1 MTREFPPFRLDIV
14 NQCLWRD
21 DGAAE
26 ERVLL
31 APKAFDVLRYLVEH
45 PGRLVT
51 HEELLEALWPGT
63 FVQPEVL
70 KSHIASIRAV
80 LGDDARRPRFIETMS
95 RRGYRFIASI
105 TEGARASHAAARE
118 ISATAAT
125 PTGPPPS
132 RTTNLPEAVT
142 ELIGR
147 EADLGQITALVTE
160 HRLVSLIGAGGIGKT
175 RLALEVARDLLP
187 RFPDGVF
194 VAELGPLSSPELV
207 PATVASALGITH
219 VAGTVSRE
227 GVAGAVGTKKFLL
240 VIDNCEHVIEAA
252 AGMAEALLRASPGAS
267 LLATSREPL
276 RVSGEYVYR
285 VPSLDVPAED
295 PQDMEDVF
303 RSGAVRL
310 FVSRAHAA
318 EPRYVAEGPV
328 LAATAAICR
337 RLDGIPLAIEL
348 AATRIAGFG
357 VAGVAARLDDRFR
370 LLTGGSRTLARQQ
383 TMRATL
389 DWSYDLLSESE
400 RVVLRRLG
408 VFVGPFT
415 MDAASAVAAGVDI
428 PGSEIADS
436 VANLVGKSLV
446 STDVGGAIV
455 YYRLLETTRAY
466 AREKL
471 IGSAEFDHFAQRH
484 AEYFRDLFE
493 DAEAELETRPT
504 AEWLPAYRPH
514 IDDLRAALDWA
525 FSPSGDAGVG
535 VALTAAAVPLWTR
548 LSLLTEC
555 RARVEQAI
563 AGLARQVPSDQRR
576 DMRLYLALGHAILH
590 SRASAGQ
597 EMRAA
602 FTKALELAEI
612 LDDTGYRLGAIFG
625 LYAHRITVGEY
636 RDALSLAEKFRTVA
650 AETADHSAVP
660 IGGRIIGLALHILGD
675 QPGARRHL
683 EPLVRSRV
691 ATARSSHISLYQ
703 YDQRVLLDCHY
714 ARVLWLQGFGDQAS
728 RHTES
733 LVDYVRTREHVLSC
747 LYALLMAACPIA
759 LYVGDLTTADRHVRL
774 AFDLVARHALEGW
787 SDLAQCFEGAVLIKR
802 GDHGAG
808 AQLLQSALERVPE
821 PTLHHHVSLLLAEL
835 AAGYGR
841 AGAIADGLRVVDKA
855 LARSEQTEEG
865 WCLAELLRTK
875 GELHVLERVP
885 TAAETAEQCFQQAL
899 DVARRQGALAWELRA
914 ATSLARFWRG
924 QQRATQARKVLGP
937 VYRRFTEG
945 FETADLTAAKA
956 LLDSVR

>member
-1 MTREFPPFRLDIV
+1 MMREFPPFRLDTV

-31 APKAFDVLRYLVEH
+31 APKAFDVLQYLVGH

-51 HEELLEALWPGT
+51 HEELLEALWPRT

-70 KSHIASIRAV
+70 KSHITSIRAV
-80 LGDDARRPRFIETMS
+80 LGDDARRPRFIETMP
-95 RRGYRFIASI
+95 RRGYRFIAAI
-105 TEGARASHAAARE
+105 TEGALASHAAARE

-125 PTGPPPS
+125 PAGPPPP
-132 RTTNLPEAVT
+132 RATNLPELVS

-147 EADLGQITALVTE
+147 EADLGQITALATE
-160 HRLVSLIGAGGIGKT
+160 HRLVSLVGAGGIGKT
-175 RLALEVARDLLP
+175 RLALEVARHLLP

-227 GVAGAVGTKKFLL
+227 GVAGGVGTKKFLL

-276 RVSGEYVYR
+276 RISGEYVYR

-295 PQDMEDVF
+295 PQDMADVF
-303 RSGAVRL
+303 RCGVVRL
-310 FVSRAHAA
+310 FMSRAHAA

-389 DWSYDLLSESE
+389 DWSYELLSESE

-408 VFVGPFT
+408 VFVGSFT
-415 MDAASAVAAGVDI
+415 MDAASAVAAGGDI
-428 PGSEIADS
+428 PALEVADS

-455 YYRLLETTRAY
+455 SYRLLETTRAY

-471 IGSAEFDHFAQRH
+471 IESVELDDFARRH
-484 AEYFRDLFE
+484 AEYYRDLFRH
-493 DAEAELETRPT
+493 AEVELETRST
-504 AEWLPAYRPH
+504 AEWLAAYRPH
-514 IDDLRAALDWA
+514 IDDVRAALDWA
-525 FSPSGDAGVG
+525 FSPSGDVGVG
-535 VALTAAAVPLWTR
+535 VALTAATVPLWTQ

-555 RARVEQAI
+555 RARVEQAV
-563 AGLARQVPSDQRR
+563 ASLGRQAPDDPRR
-576 DMRLYLALGHAILH
+576 DMRLYLALGHSILH
-590 SRASAGQ
+590 TRSSGGP
-597 EMRAA
+597 EMSAA
-602 FTKALELAEI
+602 FTKALELADVV
-612 LDDTGYRLGAIFG
+612 DDARYRLGAIFG
-625 LYAHRITVGEY
+625 LYVSRLTRGEY
-636 RDALSLAEKFRTVA
+636 REALGLAEKFRTVA
-650 AETADHSAVP
+650 TETADRSDVP
-660 IGGRIIGLALHILGD
+660 IGSRLIGVASHILGD
-675 QPGARRHL
+675 QAAARRHL

-691 ATARSSHISLYQ
+691 VVARSSHIILYQ
-703 YDQRVLLDCHY
+703 YDQRALVDCYY
-714 ARVLWLQGFGDQAS
+714 ARVLWLQGFPDQAS
-728 RHTES
+728 RLTES
-733 LVDYVRTREHVLSC
+733 LLDYVRTRDHVLSL
-747 LYALLMAACPIA
+747 LYSLLIAACPIA
-759 LYVGDLTTADRHVRL
+759 LYVGDLTTADHHVRL
-774 AFDLVARHALEGW
+774 AFDLAARHALEVW
-787 SDLAQCFEGAVLIKR
+787 NAWAQCFEGIVLIKR

-808 AQLLQSALERVPE
+808 SQRLQSALERLPE
-821 PTLHHHVSLLLAEL
+821 PSLHQHMSLLLAEL
-835 AAGYGR
+835 AAGLGG
-841 AGAIADGLRVVDKA
+841 AGQIAEGLVVVDKA
-855 LARSEQTEEG
+855 LARAERSEAG
-865 WCLAELLRTK
+865 WYLAELLRTK
-875 GELHVLERVP
+875 GELLLLGREP
-885 TAAETAEQCFQQAL
+885 TGAETGEECFHQAL
-899 DVARRQGALAWELRA
+899 DVARRQGALSCELRA
-914 ATSLARFWRG
+914 ATSLARLWRG
-924 QQRATQARKVLGP
+924 QQRVTQARRLLGP

-945 FETADLTAAKA
+945 FETADLIAAKA
-956 LLDSVR
+956 LLYSVR